1 MELEETMID
10 ASSIAPFQVV
20 QAEMEIQMPLASDK
34 RIGNGLFLH
43 GGFLLLQAMEDE
55 FLRHN

>member
-1 MELEETMID
+1 MEFEKTVID
-10 ASSIAPFQVV
+10 ASSITSFQVV
-20 QAEMEIQMPLASDK
+20 QAEMEIEVSLAGDQS
-34 RIGNGLFLH
+34 IWYGLLLD

>member
-1 MELEETMID
+1 MEFEESMIN
-10 ASSIAPFQVV
+10 AASIAAFQVV
-20 QAEMEIQMPLASDK
+20 QAEMEIQMPLASNK